1 MRTNPICSDQ
11 MLDCSLPAGGT
22 LTHLSLLLLFLHGCS
37 FITPPPPLPSHRH
50 PYFATSLIRPQIKY
64 QKGMMHP
71 AAQKKEERTKTQA
84 CFLLLFFSQDSA
96 TVMMY
101 AACSSTLGGNQLSK
115 PPVIDNTGGG
125 SDGILTWKSIAAGMH
140 INLHKHTHRSGPNLL
155 VS

>member
-11 MLDCSLPAGGT
+11 MLDCSLPARGT
-22 LTHLSLLLLFLHGCS
+22 LTHPSLLLLLFLHGCS
-37 FITPPPPLPSHRH
+37 FITPPSHRH
-50 PYFATSLIRPQIKY
+50 PYFATSLIWPQIKY
-64 QKGMMHP
+64 QKGLMHP
-71 AAQKKEERTKTQA
+71 AAKKEERTKTQA

-96 TVMMY
+96 TAMMY

>member
-37 FITPPPPLPSHRH
+37 FITPPPSPPTDTPTLPLHS
-50 PYFATSLIRPQIKY
+50 SGLKLNIKKVWCIL
-64 QKGMMHP
+64 QH
-71 AAQKKEERTKTQA
+71 KKEEERTKTQA

>member
-22 LTHLSLLLLFLHGCS
+22 LTHPSLLLLLLFLHGCS
-37 FITPPPPLPSHRH
+37 FITPPPTTTLTLPLHS
-50 PYFATSLIRPQIKY
+50 SGLKLNIKKVWCIL
-64 QKGMMHP
+64 Q
-71 AAQKKEERTKTQA
+71 QKKEERTKTQA

-96 TVMMY
+96 TAMMY
-101 AACSSTLGGNQLSK
+101 VACSSTLGGNQLSK
-115 PPVIDNTGGG
+115 PPVIDNAGGG